1 MQDNNATLDPRPWYR
16 FPLVWMVISG
26 PASVVVA
33 GFATLWIAIAMPD
46 PVIADDA
53 SRQAGQVIHARRG
66 AADERLLPAL
76 VGRNHAATPGTDLPV
91 HQAAKP

>member
-1 MQDNNATLDPRPWYR
+1 MSNNNAALDPRPWYR

-26 PASVVVA
+26 PACVVVA

-53 SRQAGQVIHARRG
+53 SRQAAETIQSHQA
-66 AADERLLPAL
+66 AADRLTPAL
-76 VGRNHAATPGTDLPV
+76 VGRNHAATPGADLPV
-91 HQAAKP
+91 PGVKKP